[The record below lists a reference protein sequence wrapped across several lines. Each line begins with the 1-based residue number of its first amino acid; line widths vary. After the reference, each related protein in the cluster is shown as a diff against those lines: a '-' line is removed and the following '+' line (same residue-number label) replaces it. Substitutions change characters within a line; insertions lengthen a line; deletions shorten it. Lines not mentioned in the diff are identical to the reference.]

1 MYNPTKPKP
10 KIDPMTMDFD
20 FMIKNHPEFF
30 TKLSSQNFEH
40 PPLSPPPRRPPPA
53 SGGYSGLSGL
63 SSVPDDYLERGGR
76 ERQFARAG
84 GAGATLKPK
93 IYPPTLMRNAKTKKG
108 LNNFF
113 K

>member
-20 FMIKNHPEFF
+20 FMIRNHPEFF
-30 TKLSSQNFEH
+30 TKLSSQNIEH
-40 PPLSPPPRRPPPA
+40 PPSQIPTRPPPA
-53 SGGYSGLSGL
+53 SGGYSSGL
-63 SSVPDDYLERGGR
+63 SYTGYSNPQPMPTGRKGSYLE
-76 ERQFARAG
+76 RAG

-93 IYPPTLMRNAKTKKG
+93 TKKG
-108 LNNFF
+108 RNNFF